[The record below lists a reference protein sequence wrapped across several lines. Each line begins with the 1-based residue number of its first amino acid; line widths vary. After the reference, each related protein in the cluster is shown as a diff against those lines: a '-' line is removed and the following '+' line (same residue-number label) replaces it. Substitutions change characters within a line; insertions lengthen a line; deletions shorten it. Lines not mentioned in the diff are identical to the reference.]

1 MKNTT
6 DFNYKVFERNF
17 ERNEGIFD
25 FFKFKDIVS
34 MLCGIFG
41 FISIIYAVNH
51 EFITSLVFLI
61 AAAVAD
67 VLDGKIA
74 RKFSKPNEYGRY
86 IDTVND
92 VVAFGVAPGAFIY
105 FYEPNIFSFILAV
118 VVLSCG
124 LMRLAR
130 YLCIESVKTDKTTDK
145 TDYYVDYYVGLPI
158 TFNGIIIPLMYT
170 LSEISNF
177 NLFFLVLL
185 SSILMISKIK
195 FKKNQT

>member
-1 MKNTT
+1 MKNTA
-6 DFNYKVFERNF
+6 DFSGHYNGVS

-25 FFKFKDIVS
+25 FFKLKDIVS

-51 EFITSLVFLI
+51 EFVISLVFLI
-61 AAAVAD
+61 AATVAD
-67 VLDGKIA
+67 ALDGKIA
-74 RKFSKPNEYGRY
+74 RKFSKPNEYGKH

-92 VVAFGVAPGAFIY
+92 VVAFGVAPGVFIY
-105 FYEPNIFSFILAV
+105 FYEPNIFSLILAV

-130 YLCIESVKTDKTTDK
+130 YLCIESVKTD
-145 TDYYVDYYVGLPI
+145 YYVGLTI
-158 TFNGIIIPLMYT
+158 TFNGVIIPLIYA

-185 SSILMISKIK
+185 SSILMISGIK
-195 FKKNQT
+195 FRKNQK